1 VWEDHLLPLITFMDA
16 ARLGS
21 TCKTLRGV
29 VREHFKS
36 LGSLRMAKLP
46 AALTTFPR
54 ARAVE
59 LWYSGLDAENA
70 LPQYLR
76 EGGLGRYLERVTVG
90 YPKSP
95 AADLIHEALQE
106 GLLPSLKFVTAV
118 LERDLH
124 RASLTQ
130 GFLRA
135 MHELRL
141 LLEWRSYGGN
151 VELQLAA
158 LGMVGQLPALA
169 KLKLDF
175 MTLGEPREPVQWPP
189 FIPPSL
195 KALRIFMIDGNLV
208 EGLLPALP
216 GMLAA
221 SGAKLN
227 RLEFYLPYDFPCLE
241 DGLINVAQALRC
253 CSPTLKDFRLATEV
267 DSLCIDKDD
276 EDYEKQSERMRG
288 RTCSPA
294 WWAATSF
301 RCSSFRRS

>member
-1 VWEDHLLPLITFMDA
+1 VPL
-16 ARLGS
+16 
-21 TCKTLRGV
+21 
-29 VREHFKS
+29 
-36 LGSLRMAKLP
+36 
-46 AALTTFPR
+46 
-54 ARAVE
+54 
-59 LWYSGLDAENA
+59 
-70 LPQYLR
+70 
-76 EGGLGRYLERVTVG
+76 
-90 YPKSP
+90 
-95 AADLIHEALQE
+95 
-106 GLLPSLKFVTAV
+106 
-118 LERDLH
+118 
-124 RASLTQ
+124 
-130 GFLRA
+130 
-135 MHELRL
+135 
-141 LLEWRSYGGN
+141 
-151 VELQLAA
+151 
-158 LGMVGQLPALA
+158 
-169 KLKLDF
+169 
-175 MTLGEPREPVQWPP
+175 WPP

-301 RCSSFRRS
+301 RCSSFRSVEVEPLFPSGTVFARLTHLEVSAQRARSPAPLPV